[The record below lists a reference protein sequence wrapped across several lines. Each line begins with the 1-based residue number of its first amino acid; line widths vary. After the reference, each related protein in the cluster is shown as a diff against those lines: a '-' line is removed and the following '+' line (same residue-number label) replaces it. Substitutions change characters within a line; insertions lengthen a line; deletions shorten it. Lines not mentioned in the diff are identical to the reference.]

1 MAMAKK
7 LVLLVALVAAAG
19 SSCTA
24 SDEEIN
30 VLRPRL
36 GSGRQLAER
45 AGVPCDSWRLAVEAN
60 NKRDWRTV
68 PAECEGY
75 VGHYML
81 GEQYR
86 RDSRVVVD

>member
-7 LVLLVALVAAAG
+7 LVLLLVAG
-19 SSCTA
+19 SSCSA
-24 SDEEIN
+24 SDEIN
-30 VLRPRL
+30 ALRPRL

-75 VGHYML
+75 VGHCML
-81 GEQYR
+81 ASWWTDELDDR
-86 RDSRVVVD
+86 TVVG